1 MLKKLLLVISLVF
14 LLNSC
19 GILSTFEFAGDV
31 SRTLTQDETEEL
43 NPTLKREKGSVFRHI
58 GSIIYDDIWN

>member
-1 MLKKLLLVISLVF
+1 LLVISFIF
-14 LLNSC
+14 LFNSC

-31 SRTLTQDETEEL
+31 SRTLSQEETNEL

-58 GSIIYDDIWN
+58 GAIIYDDIWN